1 MTMSEYH
8 KNVYANIEFARNQ
21 KGMSKGELANEIG
34 ISKPAL
40 SFVLNRLKNGRTINT
55 KTLEKWAEALNV
67 PFSFFFEI
75 KRNSWNFWKHNNT
88 SFHYKIC
95 GNIL

>member
-8 KNVYANIEFARNQ
+8 RNVYANIELARNR
-21 KGMSKGELANEIG
+21 KGLTKGELADEIG
-34 ISKPAL
+34 ISKSAL

-55 KTLEKWAEALNV
+55 KTLEKWADALNV

-75 KRNSWNFWKHNNT
+75 KRN
-88 SFHYKIC
+88 
-95 GNIL
+95 